1 MIRALRHMQEG
12 VSGVIALLGFKPDW
26 RKHFD
31 VSVDGVAY
39 SFAGVFLALPA
50 YVFLIACIN
59 YLVAENPM
67 LFSPEATIS
76 LAEMAMGWA
85 RFWLLFPI
93 TAALMCY
100 LLGVQDRFASWLI
113 THNWTVFL
121 LVHVQLL
128 IFMLYPL
135 GLADS
140 TAIGSALSLYTLL
153 RIVIHVR
160 VAHASL
166 GLPIPYAVAA
176 AAIPMMIDWL
186 VARAF

>member
-1 MIRALRHMQEG
+1 MIRALRYMQEG
-12 VSGVIALLGFKPDW
+12 VSGVFALLGFRPEW
-26 RKHFD
+26 RRHFD
-31 VSVDGVAY
+31 MSVDGAAY
-39 SFAGVFLALPA
+39 SFAGIVLALPS

-67 LFSPEATIS
+67 LFSPEARIS
-76 LAEMAMGWA
+76 FAEMAIGWA

-93 TAALMCY
+93 TAALVCY
-100 LLGVQDRFASWLI
+100 LLGVQDRFTGWLI
-113 THNWTVFL
+113 THNWTVFI
-121 LVHVQLL
+121 LVHVQLV

-135 GLADS
+135 GLADPA
-140 TAIGSALSLYTLL
+140 AIGSAMSLYSLL
-153 RIVIHVR
+153 RILIHVR